1 MILVDTSVLIGYLKD
16 ARNRATAKFQRILD
30 RGIPFGICDLVYL
43 ETLQGCRSEKDLKV
57 VKKYLDTQVFYELKG
72 GRESYA
78 EAARM
83 YFRLRRKGV
92 TVGSS
97 VDCVIA
103 RIAMEN
109 NLFLLHDDSDYER
122 ISRHFPVK
130 IWDVQ

>member
-1 MILVDTSVLIGYLKD
+1 
-16 ARNRATAKFQRILD
+16 
-30 RGIPFGICDLVYL
+30 
-43 ETLQGCRSEKDLKV
+43 
-57 VKKYLDTQVFYELKG
+57 
-72 GRESYA
+72 
-78 EAARM
+78 M